1 VITFSGET
9 MITSIRM
16 RAIATTSAIL
26 GMVLCVGCGAPIA
39 EFQQN
44 HVYILKQKNEL
55 DGAFTPQQR
64 KDLANVMEALFGTPD
79 NPHIPQTGVD
89 TSSLFEQNKLLMAAG
104 PYGSYEDGRPRG
116 LYREHCVHC
125 HGVTGD
131 GKGPTAQFLNPYP
144 RDYRLGKF
152 KFKSTPSATPPT
164 HEDLRLIL
172 YNGIPD
178 TAMPSFKLIPGDE
191 LEALIQYVRYL
202 SIRGTVERE
211 LIFVM
216 AEYGEE
222 ERLFDETIGAEQ
234 AEEVTDV
241 VNAVLEDWIA
251 AEGASLEI
259 PPAPKGEKADMIAK
273 GKALFY
279 GDIAG
284 CVKCH
289 GDSALGDG
297 QKTDYDDWAKDYF
310 DPKKPDDR
318 YQYIALGALEPQN
331 IIPRNLRAGVYRGG
345 RRPIDLYRRIANG
358 ITGTPM
364 PKAPASLSPD
374 DIWHLVHYVRSL
386 PRETT
391 SNPYQHVPANNRE
404 RH

>member
-1 VITFSGET
+1 
-9 MITSIRM
+9 M
-16 RAIATTSAIL
+16 REIATTSAIL
-26 GMVLCVGCGAPIA
+26 AMVLCVGCGAPEA
-39 EFQQN
+39 DFQQN
-44 HVYILKQKNEL
+44 HVYILKQKNETG
-55 DGAFTPQQR
+55 GAFTDPQR

-79 NPHIPQTGVD
+79 KPHIPQTGTD
-89 TSSLFEQNKLLMAAG
+89 TTSLFQENKLLMAAG

-152 KFKSTPSATPPT
+152 KFKSTPDAKPPT
-164 HEDLRLIL
+164 HDDLRLIL

-178 TAMPSFKLIPGDE
+178 TAMPSFKLLPADE
-191 LEALIQYVRYL
+191 LEALIQYARYL
-202 SIRGTVERE
+202 SIRGKVERE
-211 LIFVM
+211 LIFAM
-216 AEYGEE
+216 AEFGEE
-222 ERLFDETIGAEQ
+222 ERLFDATSAVV
-234 AEEVTDV
+234 ASKKATEVADI
-241 VNAVLEDWIA
+241 VNGVLEEWVA
-251 AEGASLEI
+251 AELASLKI
-259 PPAPKGEKADMIAK
+259 PPAPPKSQLAESVAK

-279 GDIAG
+279 GDVAG

-310 DPKKPDDR
+310 DPKKPNDR
-318 YQYIALGALEPQN
+318 YQYMALGAHEPRN

-364 PKAPASLSPD
+364 PKAPASLPPE
-374 DIWHLVHYVRSL
+374 DIWHLVNYVRSL

-391 SNPYQHVPANNRE
+391 SDPYQHVPVNNRE
-404 RH
+404 RN